1 MFRALVEKEIRDLL
15 GSTKFLLT
23 FVVSAVLII
32 GAFLVGATRHN
43 LNQRQYEAS
52 AAENLRQLDG
62 LTDWN
67 QMEQHRVFLPPQ
79 PLAALV
85 SGVSNDIGRTITVTG
100 RGELTATDSRYSE
113 DPIYAVFRFLD
124 LEFIFQIV
132 FSLFAI
138 LLGFDAVCGEKERG
152 TLRLALANAVPRHI
166 FIAGKLV
173 GSGAALTVSLLI
185 AVGAGC
191 LLLPIMGISLSA
203 GEWLRLLL
211 IVLTGLLYF
220 GVFLTMSVFVS
231 AITHRSSSSFLAM
244 LVIWI
249 VGVLVVPRVS
259 VLLAGRAVEV
269 PSVDYLSTQKAS
281 YREQLWKESRD
292 LMADFQPKANTACA
306 ATDFARFMDS
316 LMDVREAK
324 MQIYRGRLDEERH
337 NREQQQ
343 QRLAFNIAR
352 VSPSTSLT
360 LATSALAGTFL
371 TLKEHF
377 VDEASNYQ
385 DSYGQF
391 IKEKTGLNPA
401 AGMKVIKIG
410 ESNQEPIDPNE
421 LPRFGYQPVP
431 LQQSVA
437 VAAVDMGILT
447 IFNLLFFAGGFLAFG
462 RYDVR

>member
-1 MFRALVEKEIRDLL
+1 MFRAILEKEIRDLL
-15 GSTKFLLT
+15 GSTKFVLT
-23 FVVSAVLII
+23 FAVSAVLII
-32 GAFLVGATRHN
+32 GAFAIGATRHN
-43 LNQRQYEAS
+43 LNLRQYEAS
-52 AAENLRQLDG
+52 VAENLRQLDG

-67 QMEQHRVFLPPQ
+67 QMEQNRVFLPPQ

-100 RGELTATDSRYSE
+100 RGELTATDSRYGE

-124 LEFIFQIV
+124 LKFIFHIV

-152 TLRLALANAVPRHI
+152 TLRLALANAVPRHT

-173 GSGAALTVSLLI
+173 GSVAALAVSLLI

-191 LLLPIMGISLSA
+191 LLLPVMGVSLS
-203 GEWLRLLL
+203 GGDWIRLVL

-220 GVFLTMSVFVS
+220 GAFLTMSVFVS
-231 AITHRSSSSFLAM
+231 AVTHRSSSSFMAM

-249 VGVLVVPRVS
+249 VGVLIVPRVS
-259 VLLAGRAVEV
+259 VLLAGRAIDV
-269 PSVDYLSTQKAS
+269 PSVDHMSAQKAS
-281 YREQLWKESRD
+281 YREQLWKESRE
-292 LMADFQPKANTACA
+292 LMANFQPKANTACA
-306 ATDFARFMDS
+306 ATDFGRFMDS
-316 LMDVREAK
+316 LMDVREART
-324 MQIYRGRLDEERH
+324 QIYTARLNEERY
-337 NREQQQ
+337 NRQQEQQK
-343 QRLAFNIAR
+343 LAFNIAR

-377 VDEASNYQ
+377 VDEASGYQ
-385 DSYGQF
+385 DAYGQF

-401 AGMKVIKIG
+401 AGIKVIKIG
-410 ESNQEPIDPNE
+410 ESNQEPIDPDE
-421 LPRFGYQPVP
+421 LPRFGYRPIP
-431 LQQSVA
+431 LDQSVA
-437 VAAVDMGILT
+437 SAAGDVGILA
-447 IFNLLFFAGGFLAFG
+447 IFNLLFFAGGFLAFS